1 MPLEY
6 YALGMIIAF
15 FVLVLSGMPVGFAVA
30 GVGFLFG
37 FIGFDGWLFQ
47 LLPSRIYGVITN
59 YTLLAIPLFVFMGVM
74 LERSRIAERMLD
86 VIGHMCGRLPGGMAL
101 AVILVGVLLGAST
114 GIVGAAIVTLT
125 LMALPTLI
133 RRGYK
138 TPIACGTICAAGT
151 LGQIIPPSLVLL
163 VLADIMNISVGSLF
177 AAALVPGLLLA
188 GLYLV
193 YLLGLA
199 YFYAADVPAIDE
211 QERAALSKT
220 QLAKD
225 IGTTVVPPLLLV
237 FAVLGSIIG
246 GVAAPTEAA
255 SVGAVG
261 ALLLTFVSG
270 RLSMPVLS
278 ETLTT
283 SVRIS
288 CMIFFVLIAS
298 QVFALAFR
306 GLDGEFLIEGMFTF
320 VPGGVYAALIFMLVL
335 IFVLGFFL
343 EWIQISYIAVP
354 LLLPFIQQAGGDI
367 SMVWVAILIAMNLQT
382 SFLTPPFGWSLLFM
396 RGVAPPG
403 VTTGDIYRGAVPFV
417 IIQIA
422 ALALIFVFPGVVLW
436 LPEAI
441 GW

>member
-6 YALGMIIAF
+6 YALAMIVAF
-15 FVLVLSGMPVGFAVA
+15 FVLVMTGIPVGFVVA
-30 GVGFLFG
+30 FVGFVFG
-37 FIGFDGWLFQ
+37 FIGFDGWLFE
-47 LLPSRIYGVITN
+47 LLPSRIYGVVAN

-74 LERSRIAERMLD
+74 LERSKIAERMLD
-86 VIGHMCGRLPGGMAL
+86 VIGHLCGGLPGGMAL
-101 AVILVGVLLGAST
+101 AVIIVGVLLGAAT

-125 LMALPTLI
+125 LMALPTLV

-138 TPIACGTICAAGT
+138 KTVACGTICAAGT

-163 VLADIMNISVGSLF
+163 VLADIMNLSVGSLF

-188 GLYLV
+188 GMYLA
-193 YLLGLA
+193 YLLLLA
-199 YFYAADVPAIDE
+199 FFFSADVPAIDE
-211 QERAALSKT
+211 QERAAVSKRE
-220 QLAKD
+220 LGKD
-225 IGTTVVPPLLLV
+225 FVKVVVPPLLLI

-261 ALLLTFVSG
+261 ALLLTVVSG
-270 RLSMPVLS
+270 RLTLGVLS
-278 ETLTT
+278 DTVKT
-283 SVRIS
+283 SLRIS

-306 GLDGEFLIEGMFTF
+306 GLDGEFLIEAMFEW
-320 VPGGVYAALIFMLVL
+320 VPGGMYGTLIFMLLL
-335 IFVLGFFL
+335 IFFLGFFL

-354 LLLPFIQQAGGDI
+354 LFLPFLASQGDM

-396 RGVAPPG
+396 KGVAPPG
-403 VTTGDIYRGAVPFV
+403 ITTGDIYKGAVPFV
-417 IIQIA
+417 LIQIL
-422 ALALIFVFPGVVLW
+422 ALALIIVFPDVVLW
-436 LPEAI
+436 LPRVV

>member
-6 YALGMIIAF
+6 YALAMIVAF
-15 FVLVLSGMPVGFAVA
+15 FVLVMTGIPVGFVVA
-30 GVGFLFG
+30 FVGFVFG
-37 FIGFDGWLFQ
+37 FIGFDGWLFE
-47 LLPSRIYGVITN
+47 LLPSRIYGVVSN

-74 LERSRIAERMLD
+74 LERSKIAERMLD
-86 VIGHMCGRLPGGMAL
+86 VIGHMCGGLPGGMAL
-101 AVILVGVLLGAST
+101 AVIIVGVLLGAAT

-125 LMALPTLI
+125 LMALPTLV

-138 TPIACGTICAAGT
+138 KTVACGTICAAGT

-163 VLADIMNISVGSLF
+163 VLADIMNLSVGSLF

-188 GLYLV
+188 GMYLA
-193 YLLGLA
+193 YLLVLA
-199 YFYAADVPAIDE
+199 FFFSADVPAIDE
-211 QERAALSKT
+211 QERAAVSK
-220 QLAKD
+220 LALCKD
-225 IGTTVVPPLLLV
+225 FGKVVVPPLLLI

-261 ALLLTFVSG
+261 ALLLTIISG
-270 RLSMPVLS
+270 RMTFAVLS
-278 ETLTT
+278 ETVKT
-283 SVRIS
+283 SLRIS

-306 GLDGEFLIEGMFTF
+306 GLDGEFLIEAMFEW
-320 VPGGVYAALIFMLVL
+320 VPGGMYGTLIFMLLL
-335 IFVLGFFL
+335 IFFLGFFL

-354 LLLPFIQQAGGDI
+354 LFLPFLASQGDM

-403 VTTGDIYRGAVPFV
+403 ITTGDIYRGAVPFV
-417 IIQIA
+417 LIQIL
-422 ALALIFVFPGVVLW
+422 ALALIIVFPNVVLW
-436 LPEAI
+436 LPAVV

>member
-6 YALGMIIAF
+6 YALAMIVAF
-15 FVLVLSGMPVGFAVA
+15 FVLVMTGIPVGFVVA
-30 GVGFLFG
+30 FVGFVFG
-37 FIGFDGWLFQ
+37 FIGFDGWLFE
-47 LLPSRIYGVITN
+47 LLPSRIYGVVSN

-74 LERSRIAERMLD
+74 LERSKIAERMLD
-86 VIGHMCGRLPGGMAL
+86 VIGHLCGGLPGGMAL
-101 AVILVGVLLGAST
+101 AVIIVGVLLGAAT

-125 LMALPTLI
+125 LMALPTLV

-138 TPIACGTICAAGT
+138 KTVACGTICAAGT

-163 VLADIMNISVGSLF
+163 VLADIMNLSVGSLF

-188 GLYLV
+188 GMYLA
-193 YLLGLA
+193 YLLLLA
-199 YFYAADVPAIDE
+199 FFFSADVPAIDE
-211 QERAALSKT
+211 QERAAVSRRELGMDFLKV
-220 QLAKD
+220 
-225 IGTTVVPPLLLV
+225 VVPPLLLI

-261 ALLLTFVSG
+261 ALLLTVVSG
-270 RLSMPVLS
+270 RMTLPVLS
-278 ETLTT
+278 ETVKT
-283 SVRIS
+283 SLRIS

-306 GLDGEFLIEGMFTF
+306 GLDGEFLIEAMFEW
-320 VPGGVYAALIFMLVL
+320 VPGGMYGTLIFMLLL
-335 IFVLGFFL
+335 IFFLGFFL

-354 LLLPFIQQAGGDI
+354 LFLPFLASQGDM

-396 RGVAPPG
+396 KGVAPPG
-403 VTTGDIYRGAVPFV
+403 ITTGDIYKGAVPFV
-417 IIQIA
+417 LIQILT
-422 ALALIFVFPGVVLW
+422 LALIIVFPDVVLW
-436 LPEAI
+436 LPAVV

>member
-1 MPLEY
+1 MPMEY
-6 YALGMIIAF
+6 YALAMIVAF
-15 FVLVLSGMPVGFAVA
+15 FVLVMTGIPVGFVVA
-30 GVGFLFG
+30 FVGFVFG
-37 FIGFDGWLFQ
+37 FIGFDGWLFE
-47 LLPSRIYGVITN
+47 LLPSRIYGVVAN

-74 LERSRIAERMLD
+74 LERSKIAERMLD
-86 VIGHMCGRLPGGMAL
+86 VIGHLCGGLPGGMAL
-101 AVILVGVLLGAST
+101 AVIIVGVLLGAAT

-125 LMALPTLI
+125 LMALPTLV

-138 TPIACGTICAAGT
+138 KTVACGTICAAGT

-163 VLADIMNISVGSLF
+163 VLADIMNLSVGSLF

-188 GLYLV
+188 GMYLA
-193 YLLGLA
+193 YLLLLA
-199 YFYAADVPAIDE
+199 FFFSADVPAIDE
-211 QERAALSKT
+211 QERAAVSKRE
-220 QLAKD
+220 LGKD
-225 IGTTVVPPLLLV
+225 FVKVVVPPLLLI

-261 ALLLTFVSG
+261 ALLLTVVSG
-270 RLSMPVLS
+270 RLTLPVLS
-278 ETLTT
+278 ETVKT
-283 SVRIS
+283 SLRIS

-306 GLDGEFLIEGMFTF
+306 GLDGEFLIEAMFEW
-320 VPGGVYAALIFMLVL
+320 VPGGMYGTLIFMLLL
-335 IFVLGFFL
+335 IFFLGFFL

-354 LLLPFIQQAGGDI
+354 LFLPFLASQGDM

-396 RGVAPPG
+396 KGVAPPG
-403 VTTGDIYRGAVPFV
+403 ITTGDIYKGAVPFV
-417 IIQIA
+417 LIQIL
-422 ALALIFVFPGVVLW
+422 ALALIIVFPDVVLW
-436 LPEAI
+436 LPRVV

>member
-6 YALGMIIAF
+6 YALAMIVAF
-15 FVLVLSGMPVGFAVA
+15 FVLVMTGIPVGFVVA
-30 GVGFLFG
+30 FVGFVFG
-37 FIGFDGWLFQ
+37 FIGFDGWLFE
-47 LLPSRIYGVITN
+47 LLPSRIYGVVAN

-74 LERSRIAERMLD
+74 LERSKIAERMLD
-86 VIGHMCGRLPGGMAL
+86 VIGHLCGGLPGGMAL
-101 AVILVGVLLGAST
+101 AVIIVGVLLGAAT

-125 LMALPTLI
+125 LMALPTLV

-138 TPIACGTICAAGT
+138 KTVACGTICAAGT

-163 VLADIMNISVGSLF
+163 VLADIMNLSVGSLF

-188 GLYLV
+188 GMYLA
-193 YLLGLA
+193 YLLLLA
-199 YFYAADVPAIDE
+199 FFFSADVPAIDE
-211 QERAALSKT
+211 QERAAVSKRE
-220 QLAKD
+220 LGKD
-225 IGTTVVPPLLLV
+225 FVKVVVPPLLLI

-261 ALLLTFVSG
+261 ALLLTVVSG
-270 RLSMPVLS
+270 RLTLPVLS
-278 ETLTT
+278 ETVKT
-283 SVRIS
+283 SLRIS

-306 GLDGEFLIEGMFTF
+306 GLDGEFLIEAMFEW
-320 VPGGVYAALIFMLVL
+320 VPGGMYGTLIFMLLL
-335 IFVLGFFL
+335 IFFLGFFL

-354 LLLPFIQQAGGDI
+354 LFLPFLASQGDM

-396 RGVAPPG
+396 KGVAPPG
-403 VTTGDIYRGAVPFV
+403 ITTGDIYKGAVPFV
-417 IIQIA
+417 LIQIL
-422 ALALIFVFPGVVLW
+422 ALALIIVFPDVVLW
-436 LPEAI
+436 LPRVV

>member
-6 YALGMIIAF
+6 YALAMIVAF
-15 FVLVLSGMPVGFAVA
+15 FVLVMTGIPVGFVVA
-30 GVGFLFG
+30 FVGFVFG
-37 FIGFDGWLFQ
+37 FIGFDGWLFE
-47 LLPSRIYGVITN
+47 LLPSRIYGVVSN

-74 LERSRIAERMLD
+74 LERSKIAERMLD
-86 VIGHMCGRLPGGMAL
+86 VIGHLCGGLPGGMAL
-101 AVILVGVLLGAST
+101 AVIIVGVLLGAAT

-125 LMALPTLI
+125 LMALPTLV

-138 TPIACGTICAAGT
+138 KTVACGTICAAGT

-163 VLADIMNISVGSLF
+163 VLADIMNLSVGSLF

-188 GLYLV
+188 GMYLA
-193 YLLGLA
+193 YLLVLA
-199 YFYAADVPAIDE
+199 FFFSADVPAIDE
-211 QERAALSKT
+211 QERAAVSKRE
-220 QLAKD
+220 LGKD
-225 IGTTVVPPLLLV
+225 FGKVVVPPLLLI

-261 ALLLTFVSG
+261 ALLLTIVSG
-270 RLSMPVLS
+270 RMSLPVLS
-278 ETLTT
+278 ETVKT
-283 SVRIS
+283 SLRIS

-306 GLDGEFLIEGMFTF
+306 GLDGEFLIEAMFEW
-320 VPGGVYAALIFMLVL
+320 VPGGMYGTLIFMLLL
-335 IFVLGFFL
+335 IFFLGFFL

-354 LLLPFIQQAGGDI
+354 LFLPFLASQGDM

-396 RGVAPPG
+396 KGVAPPG
-403 VTTGDIYRGAVPFV
+403 ITTGDIYKGAIPFV
-417 IIQIA
+417 LIQIL
-422 ALALIFVFPGVVLW
+422 ALALIIVFPDVVLW
-436 LPEAI
+436 LPAVV

>member
-6 YALGMIIAF
+6 YALAMIVAF
-15 FVLVLSGMPVGFAVA
+15 FVLVMTGIPVGFVVA
-30 GVGFLFG
+30 FVGFVFG
-37 FIGFDGWLFQ
+37 FIGFDGWLFE
-47 LLPSRIYGVITN
+47 LLPSRIYGVVAN

-74 LERSRIAERMLD
+74 LERSKIAERMLD
-86 VIGHMCGRLPGGMAL
+86 VIGHLCGGLPGGMAL
-101 AVILVGVLLGAST
+101 AVIIVGVLLGAAT

-125 LMALPTLI
+125 LMALPTLV

-138 TPIACGTICAAGT
+138 KTVACGTICAAGT

-163 VLADIMNISVGSLF
+163 VLADIMNLSVGSLF

-188 GLYLV
+188 GMYLA
-193 YLLGLA
+193 YLLVLA
-199 YFYAADVPAIDE
+199 FFFSADVPAIDE
-211 QERAALSKT
+211 QERAAVSK
-220 QLAKD
+220 LELGKD
-225 IGTTVVPPLLLV
+225 FVKVVVPPLLLI

-261 ALLLTFVSG
+261 ALLLTVVSG
-270 RLSMPVLS
+270 RLTLGVLS
-278 ETLTT
+278 DTVKT
-283 SVRIS
+283 SLRIS

-306 GLDGEFLIEGMFTF
+306 GLDGEFLIEAMFEW
-320 VPGGVYAALIFMLVL
+320 VPGGMYGTLIFMLLL
-335 IFVLGFFL
+335 IFFLGFFL

-354 LLLPFIQQAGGDI
+354 LFLPFLASQGDM

-396 RGVAPPG
+396 KGVAPPG
-403 VTTGDIYRGAVPFV
+403 ITTGDIYKGAVPFV
-417 IIQIA
+417 LIQIL
-422 ALALIFVFPGVVLW
+422 ALALIIVFPDVVLW
-436 LPEAI
+436 LPRVV

>member
-6 YALGMIIAF
+6 YALAMIVAF
-15 FVLVLSGMPVGFAVA
+15 FVLVMTGIPVGFVVA
-30 GVGFLFG
+30 FVGFVFG
-37 FIGFDGWLFQ
+37 FIGFDGWLFE
-47 LLPSRIYGVITN
+47 LLPSRIYGVVSN

-74 LERSRIAERMLD
+74 LERSKIAERMLD
-86 VIGHMCGRLPGGMAL
+86 VIGHLCGGLPGGMAL
-101 AVILVGVLLGAST
+101 AVIIVGVLLGAAT

-125 LMALPTLI
+125 LMALPTLV

-138 TPIACGTICAAGT
+138 KTVACGTICAAGT

-163 VLADIMNISVGSLF
+163 VLADIMNLSVGSLF

-188 GLYLV
+188 GMYLA
-193 YLLGLA
+193 YLLVLA
-199 YFYAADVPAIDE
+199 FFFSADVPAIDE
-211 QERAALSKT
+211 EERAAVSKKE
-220 QLAKD
+220 LGKD
-225 IGTTVVPPLLLV
+225 FVKVVVPPLLLI

-261 ALLLTFVSG
+261 ALVLTVVSG
-270 RLSMPVLS
+270 RLTLPVLS
-278 ETLTT
+278 DTVKT
-283 SVRIS
+283 SLRIS

-306 GLDGEFLIEGMFTF
+306 GLDGEFLIEAMFEW
-320 VPGGVYAALIFMLVL
+320 VPGGMYGTLIFMLLL
-335 IFVLGFFL
+335 IFFLGFFL

-354 LLLPFIQQAGGDI
+354 LFLPFLASQGDM

-396 RGVAPPG
+396 KGVAPPG
-403 VTTGDIYRGAVPFV
+403 ITTGDIYKGAVPFV
-417 IIQIA
+417 LIQLL
-422 ALALIFVFPGVVLW
+422 ALALIIVFPDVVLW
-436 LPEAI
+436 LPAVV

>member
-6 YALGMIIAF
+6 YALAMIVAF
-15 FVLVLSGMPVGFAVA
+15 FVLVMTGIPVGFVVA
-30 GVGFLFG
+30 FVGFVFG
-37 FIGFDGWLFQ
+37 FIGFDGWLFE
-47 LLPSRIYGVITN
+47 LLPSRIYGVVAN

-74 LERSRIAERMLD
+74 LERSKIAERMLD
-86 VIGHMCGRLPGGMAL
+86 VIGHLCGGLPGGMAL
-101 AVILVGVLLGAST
+101 AVIIVGVLLGAAT

-125 LMALPTLI
+125 LMALPTLV

-138 TPIACGTICAAGT
+138 KTVACGTICAAGT

-163 VLADIMNISVGSLF
+163 VLADIMNLSVGSLF

-188 GLYLV
+188 GMYLA
-193 YLLGLA
+193 YLLLLA
-199 YFYAADVPAIDE
+199 FFFSADVPAIDE
-211 QERAALSKT
+211 QERAAVSKRE
-220 QLAKD
+220 LGKD
-225 IGTTVVPPLLLV
+225 FVKVVVPPLLLI

-261 ALLLTFVSG
+261 AVLLTVVSG
-270 RLSMPVLS
+270 RLTLPVLS
-278 ETLTT
+278 ETVKT
-283 SVRIS
+283 SLRIS

-306 GLDGEFLIEGMFTF
+306 GLDGEFLIEAMFEW
-320 VPGGVYAALIFMLVL
+320 VPGGMYGTLIFMLLL
-335 IFVLGFFL
+335 IFFLGFFL

-354 LLLPFIQQAGGDI
+354 LFLPFLASQGDM

-396 RGVAPPG
+396 KGVAPPG
-403 VTTGDIYRGAVPFV
+403 ITTGDIYKGAVPFV
-417 IIQIA
+417 LIQIL
-422 ALALIFVFPGVVLW
+422 ALALIIVFPDVVLW
-436 LPEAI
+436 LPRVV

>member
-1 MPLEY
+1 MALEY
-6 YALGMIIAF
+6 YALAMIVAF
-15 FVLVLSGMPVGFAVA
+15 FVLVMTGIPVGFVVAV
-30 GVGFLFG
+30 VGFIFG
-37 FIGFDGWLFQ
+37 FIGFDGWLFE
-47 LLPSRIYGVITN
+47 LLPSRIYGVVSN

-74 LERSRIAERMLD
+74 LERSKIAERMLD
-86 VIGHMCGRLPGGMAL
+86 VIGHLCGGLPGGMAL
-101 AVILVGVLLGAST
+101 AVIIVGVLLGAAT

-125 LMALPTLI
+125 LMALPTLV

-138 TPIACGTICAAGT
+138 KTVACGTICAAGT

-163 VLADIMNISVGSLF
+163 VLADIMNLSVGSLF

-188 GLYLV
+188 GMYLA
-193 YLLGLA
+193 YLLVLA
-199 YFYAADVPAIDE
+199 FFFSADVPAIDE
-211 QERAALSKT
+211 QERAAVSK
-220 QLAKD
+220 LELCKD
-225 IGTTVVPPLLLV
+225 FVKVVVPPLLLI

-261 ALLLTFVSG
+261 ALVLTIVSG
-270 RLSMPVLS
+270 RMSLPVLS
-278 ETLTT
+278 DTVKT
-283 SVRIS
+283 SLRIS

-306 GLDGEFLIEGMFTF
+306 GLDGEFLIEAMFEW
-320 VPGGVYAALIFMLVL
+320 VPGGMYGTLIFMLLL
-335 IFVLGFFL
+335 IFFLGFFL

-354 LLLPFIQQAGGDI
+354 LFLPFLASQGDM

-396 RGVAPPG
+396 KGVAPPG
-403 VTTGDIYRGAVPFV
+403 ITTGDIYKGAIPFV
-417 IIQIA
+417 LIQIL
-422 ALALIFVFPGVVLW
+422 ALALIIVFPDVVLW
-436 LPEAI
+436 LPAVV

>member
-6 YALGMIIAF
+6 YALAMIVAF
-15 FVLVLSGMPVGFAVA
+15 FVLVMTGIPVGFVVA
-30 GVGFLFG
+30 FVGFVFG
-37 FIGFDGWLFQ
+37 FIGFDGWLFE
-47 LLPSRIYGVITN
+47 LLPSRIYGVVAN

-74 LERSRIAERMLD
+74 LERSKIAERMLD
-86 VIGHMCGRLPGGMAL
+86 VIGHLCGGLPGGMAL
-101 AVILVGVLLGAST
+101 AVIIVGVLLGAAT

-125 LMALPTLI
+125 LMALPTLV

-138 TPIACGTICAAGT
+138 KTVACGTICAAGT

-163 VLADIMNISVGSLF
+163 VLADIMNLSVGSLF

-188 GLYLV
+188 GMYLA
-193 YLLGLA
+193 YLLVLA
-199 YFYAADVPAIDE
+199 FFFSADVPAIDE
-211 QERAALSKT
+211 QERAAVSK
-220 QLAKD
+220 LELCKD
-225 IGTTVVPPLLLV
+225 LVKVVVPPLLLI

-261 ALLLTFVSG
+261 ALLLTIVSG
-270 RLSMPVLS
+270 RMTLAVLS
-278 ETLTT
+278 DTVKT
-283 SVRIS
+283 SLRIS

-306 GLDGEFLIEGMFTF
+306 GLDGEFLIEAMFEW
-320 VPGGVYAALIFMLVL
+320 VPGGMYGTLIFMLLL
-335 IFVLGFFL
+335 IFFLGFFL

-354 LLLPFIQQAGGDI
+354 LFLPFLASQGDM

-396 RGVAPPG
+396 KGVAPPG
-403 VTTGDIYRGAVPFV
+403 ITTGDIYKGAVPFV
-417 IIQIA
+417 LIQIL
-422 ALALIFVFPGVVLW
+422 ALALIIVFPDVVLW
-436 LPEAI
+436 LPRVV